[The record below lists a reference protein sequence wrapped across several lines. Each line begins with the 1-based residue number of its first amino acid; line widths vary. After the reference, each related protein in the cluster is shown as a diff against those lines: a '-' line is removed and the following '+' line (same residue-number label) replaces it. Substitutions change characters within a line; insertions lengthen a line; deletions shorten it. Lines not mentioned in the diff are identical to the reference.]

1 MLLNKKSLKSI
12 NMTHKLKKR
21 LNVIN
26 IRPFRAGWLIL
37 LLLLSGYIQV
47 HAQQSDST
55 TVPKGKVLDKVVAV
69 VGDKLILQ
77 SDIENQYL
85 TYRMQGAIEGT
96 EQDMKC
102 QILES
107 LLYQRLMV
115 AQSEVDS
122 ITVDESQVNAEL
134 ERRLSGF
141 INQFGSQEKLEKY
154 YGKSLPEIKSEIHDI
169 VKDQMLAQQV
179 QQKIISDITVTPS
192 EIRDYFN
199 SLPKDSIPMIKT
211 EYVIRQIVRKPP
223 VNLQEKLR
231 VKKELLELRK
241 RILNG
246 ESFSTMAIL
255 YSQDPGSAKNG
266 GELGFYGRGQLY
278 PEFEAAAY
286 KLKPGEIS
294 GVVETKAG
302 YHIIQMIARKGDYI
316 NVRHILLI
324 PKVSAQDLQKAK
336 QKLDTIVREIRK
348 DSITFDKAVEKY
360 SQGENK
366 NNGGYLLNP
375 RTGSINFEGEQLDPQ
390 VSFIINKMKPGE
402 ISNPV
407 PFKTEDG
414 KDAYRLL
421 YLEKRIPPHR
431 ASLKTD
437 YPKIEQWA
445 LEDKQHK
452 AIDKWIN
459 NKALQTYVRII
470 PEYLSCHFRH
480 TWLPEQKKK

>member
-1 MLLNKKSLKSI
+1 M
-12 NMTHKLKKR
+12 R
-21 LNVIN
+21 LSKHQHFKIKFTGTLWPVL
-26 IRPFRAGWLIL
+26 AL
-37 LLLLSGYIQV
+37 LLLFAGTRCAT
-47 HAQQSDST
+47 AQESDST
-55 TVPKGKVLDKVVAV
+55 GVPKGKVLDQVVAV
-69 VGDKLILQ
+69 VGDKLVLQ
-77 SDIENQYL
+77 SDIENQYMN
-85 TYRMQGAIEGT
+85 YRMQGAIEGT
-96 EQDMKC
+96 EEDMKC
-102 QILES
+102 EILES

-154 YGKSLPEIKSEIHDI
+154 YGKSISEIKSEIHDI

-192 EIRDYFN
+192 EIREYFN

-223 VNLQEKLR
+223 VNLEEKLR
-231 VKKELLELRK
+231 VKKELLKLRQ

-246 ESFSTMAIL
+246 ESFATLAIL

-278 PEFEAAAY
+278 PAFEAAAY

-316 NVRHILLI
+316 NVRHILLV
-324 PKVSAQDLQKAK
+324 PKVSVQDLQKAK
-336 QKLDTIVREIRK
+336 MKLDTIVKEIRS

-360 SQGENK
+360 SQGQNR

-375 RTGSINFEGEQLDPQ
+375 QTGSTEFEGEQLDPQ
-390 VSFIINKMKPGE
+390 VSFIVNKMKPGE

-421 YLEKRIPPHR
+421 YLEKKIPPHK
-431 ASLKTD
+431 ANLKQD

-445 LEDKQHK
+445 LQEKQRK
-452 AIDKWIN
+452 AIDNWIDE
-459 NKALQTYVRII
+459 KAQQTYIRIR
-470 PEYLSCHFRH
+470 PEYLRCHFRH
-480 TWLPEQKKK
+480 TWLPDQKKKK

>member
-1 MLLNKKSLKSI
+1 MTKNLIRKNNIHKNSRKLFGAFLFILFVAFLPSAWAQDSLTG
-12 NMTHKLKKR
+12 M
-21 LNVIN
+21 
-26 IRPFRAGWLIL
+26 PG
-37 LLLLSGYIQV
+37 
-47 HAQQSDST
+47 
-55 TVPKGKVLDKVVAV
+55 GKVLDEVIAV
-69 VGDKLILQ
+69 VGNTPILQ
-77 SDIENQYL
+77 SDVENQYL
-85 TYRMQGAIEGT
+85 NYRMQGSIQGT
-96 EQDMKC
+96 ELDMKC
-102 QILES
+102 EILES
-107 LLYQRLMV
+107 LLYQKLMV

-122 ITVDESQVNAEL
+122 IKVDKIQVNAEL

-154 YGKSLPEIKSEIHDI
+154 YGKTLTEIKSEIHNI

-179 QQKIISDITVTPS
+179 QQKIIGDVTVTPS
-192 EIRDYFN
+192 EISEYYH

-211 EYVIRQIVRKPP
+211 EYIIRQIIRKPP
-223 VNLQEKLR
+223 VNLEEKLR

-246 ESFSTMAIL
+246 ESFSTLAIL

-278 PEFEAAAY
+278 PAFEAAAY

-316 NVRHILLI
+316 NVRHILLV
-324 PKVSAQDLQKAK
+324 PKVSALDLQKAK
-336 QKLDTIVREIRK
+336 MKLDSVVKEIRS

-360 SQGENK
+360 SQGK
-366 NNGGYLLNP
+366 NRFNGGYLLNP
-375 RTGSINFEGEQLDPQ
+375 QTGSIEFEGEQLDPQ
-390 VSFIINKMKPGE
+390 VSFIVNKLKPGE

-407 PFKTEDG
+407 PFKTEEG

-431 ASLKTD
+431 ANLKQD

-445 LEDKQHK
+445 LQAKQRK
-452 AIDKWIN
+452 TIDTWIN
-459 NKALQTYVRII
+459 NHAQKTFVRIDAD
-470 PEYLSCHFRH
+470 YQQCHFRH
-480 TWLPEQKKK
+480 TWLHGQKKK

>member
-1 MLLNKKSLKSI
+1 MIKNLIRQNRIQINSQKLPGLLL
-12 NMTHKLKKR
+12 
-21 LNVIN
+21 
-26 IRPFRAGWLIL
+26 FFIL
-37 LLLLSGYIQV
+37 LMVFPPSVL
-47 HAQQSDST
+47 AQDSLT
-55 TVPKGKVLDKVVAV
+55 GQPKGKVIDKVVSV
-69 VGDKLILQ
+69 VGNAPILQ

-85 TYRMQGAIEGT
+85 NYRMRGSIVGT
-96 EQDMKC
+96 GQDMKC
-102 QILES
+102 NILES
-107 LLYQRLMV
+107 LLYQKLMV
-115 AQSEVDS
+115 AQAEFDS
-122 ITVDESQVNAEL
+122 IKVDKVQVSAEL

-154 YGKSLPEIKSEIHDI
+154 YGKSLPEIKSELHDI

-192 EIRDYFN
+192 EIAAYYK

-223 VNLQEKLR
+223 VNLEEKLR

-246 ESFSTMAIL
+246 ENFSTLAIL
-255 YSQDPGSAKNG
+255 YSEDPGSAKNG

-278 PEFEAAAY
+278 PAFEAAAY

-316 NVRHILLI
+316 NVRHILLV
-324 PKVSAQDLQKAK
+324 PKVSIKDLQKARS
-336 QKLDTIVREIRK
+336 KLDTVVKEIRS
-348 DSITFDKAVEKY
+348 DSITFEKAVEKY
-360 SQGENK
+360 SQGKNR

-375 RTGSINFEGEQLDPQ
+375 RSGSVEFEGEQLDPQ
-390 VSFIINKMKPGE
+390 VSFIVNKLKPGE

-407 PFKTEDG
+407 PFKTEDQ

-421 YLEKRIPPHR
+421 YLEKRIPPHK
-431 ASLKTD
+431 ANLKQD
-437 YPKIEQWA
+437 YPRFEQWA
-445 LEDKQHK
+445 LQAKQRK
-452 AIDKWIN
+452 TIDVWIN
-459 NKALQTYVRII
+459 NHAKETFVRID
-470 PEYLSCHFRH
+470 PEYQKCHFRH
-480 TWLPEQKKK
+480 TWLHGKKKK

>member
-1 MLLNKKSLKSI
+1 MD
-12 NMTHKLKKR
+12 TKLANQKPVKTKLSKR
-21 LNVIN
+21 WTV
-26 IRPFRAGWLIL
+26 PFL
-37 LLLLSGYIQV
+37 LLLLLLQLGVQ
-47 HAQQSDST
+47 AQESDST
-55 TVPKGKVLDKVVAV
+55 GVPKGKVLDEVVAV
-69 VGDKLILQ
+69 VGDKLVLK
-77 SDIENQYL
+77 SDIENQYMN
-85 TYRMQGAIEGT
+85 YRMQGSIEGT
-96 EQDMKC
+96 EDQMKC
-102 QILES
+102 EILES

-115 AQSEVDS
+115 AQAEVDS

-154 YGKSLPEIKSEIHDI
+154 YGKSLTEIKSEIHDI
-169 VKDQMLAQQV
+169 VKDQMLAQKV

-192 EIRDYFN
+192 EIRQYFN
-199 SLPKDSIPMIKT
+199 SLSKDSVPMIKT

-223 VNLQEKLR
+223 VNLAEKLR

-246 ESFSTMAIL
+246 ESFSTLAIL
-255 YSQDPGSAKNG
+255 YSQDPGSAQKG

-336 QKLDTIVREIRK
+336 LKLDTIVKEIRA
-348 DSITFDKAVEKY
+348 DSITFEKAVEKY
-360 SQGENK
+360 SQGPNR

-375 RTGSINFEGEQLDPQ
+375 QTGSTEFEGEQLDPQ
-390 VSFIINKMKPGE
+390 VSFIVNKMKPGE

-421 YLEKRIPPHR
+421 YLEKRIPPHK
-431 ASLKTD
+431 ANLKQD

-445 LEDKQHK
+445 LQDKQRK
-452 AIDKWIN
+452 AIDKWIDE
-459 NKALQTYVRII
+459 KALQTYIRIK

-480 TWLPEQKKK
+480 TWLPGQKKKK

>member
-1 MLLNKKSLKSI
+1 MTKNLIRQNRIHLNNQKIPGLF
-12 NMTHKLKKR
+12 
-21 LNVIN
+21 V
-26 IRPFRAGWLIL
+26 LIL
-37 LLLLSGYIQV
+37 LVMFQSSVSAQDSLSM
-47 HAQQSDST
+47 
-55 TVPKGKVLDKVVAV
+55 PKGKVIDQVVSV
-69 VGDKLILQ
+69 VGNAPVLQ
-77 SDIENQYL
+77 SDVENQYL
-85 TYRMQGAIEGT
+85 NYRMQGSIVGT

-107 LLYQRLMV
+107 LLYQKLMV

-122 ITVDESQVNAEL
+122 LKVDKIQVNAEL

-154 YGKSLPEIKSEIHDI
+154 YGKSITEIKSEIYDI

-179 QQKIISDITVTPS
+179 QQKIIADITVTPS
-192 EIRDYFN
+192 EITSYYK

-223 VNLQEKLR
+223 INLEEKLR

-246 ESFSTMAIL
+246 ESFSTLAIL

-278 PEFEAAAY
+278 PAFEAAAY

-316 NVRHILLI
+316 NVRHILLV
-324 PKVSAQDLQKAK
+324 PKVSVKDLQKARM
-336 QKLDTIVREIRK
+336 KLDTVVKEIRS

-360 SQGENK
+360 SQGKNR

-375 RTGSINFEGEQLDPQ
+375 RSGSVEFEGEQLAPQ
-390 VSFIINKMKPGE
+390 VSFIVNKLKPGE

-407 PFKTEDG
+407 PFKTENQ

-421 YLEKRIPPHR
+421 YIEKRIPPHR
-431 ASLKTD
+431 ANLKQD
-437 YPKIEQWA
+437 YPRFEQWA
-445 LEDKQHK
+445 LQAKQRK
-452 AIDKWIN
+452 AIDTWIN
-459 NKALQTYVRII
+459 NHAKNTFVRINS
-470 PEYLSCHFRH
+470 EYQKCHFRH
-480 TWLPEQKKK
+480 NWIHGKKKK

>member
-1 MLLNKKSLKSI
+1 MNGKLLNCKALKI
-12 NMTHKLKKR
+12 NLLKTWT
-21 LNVIN
+21 L
-26 IRPFRAGWLIL
+26 LSL
-37 LLLLSGYIQV
+37 LLVLFTQSGV
-47 HAQQSDST
+47 MAQESDST
-55 TVPKGKVLDKVVAV
+55 GIPKGKVLDEVVAV
-69 VGDKLILQ
+69 VGDKLILR
-77 SDIENQYL
+77 SDIENQYMN
-85 TYRMQGAIEGT
+85 YRMQGAIEGT

-102 QILES
+102 EILES

-115 AQSEVDS
+115 AQAEVDS
-122 ITVDESQVNAEL
+122 ITVDEAQVNAEL

-154 YGKSLPEIKSEIHDI
+154 YGKSISEIKSEIHDI
-169 VKDQMLAQQV
+169 VKDQMLAQKV
-179 QQKIISDITVTPS
+179 QQKIISNITVTPS
-192 EIRDYFN
+192 EIREYFN
-199 SLPKDSIPMIKT
+199 SLPKDSVPMIKT

-223 VNLQEKLR
+223 VNLAEKLR

-246 ESFSTMAIL
+246 ESFSTLAIL

-324 PKVSAQDLQKAK
+324 PKVSARDLQKAK
-336 QKLDTIVREIRK
+336 LKLDTIVKEIRS

-375 RTGSINFEGEQLDPQ
+375 QTGSTEFEGEQLDPQ
-390 VSFIINKMKPGE
+390 VSFIVNKMKPGE

-421 YLEKRIPPHR
+421 YLEKRIPPHK
-431 ASLKTD
+431 ANMHQD

-445 LEDKQHK
+445 LQAKQRK
-452 AIDKWIN
+452 AIDNWIN
-459 NKALQTYVRII
+459 EKALQTYIRIK

-480 TWLPEQKKK
+480 TWLPDQKKKK

>member
-1 MLLNKKSLKSI
+1 MKIQNNKIFQQITRTTLVTFLLIFMGYPVIFAQKEDSL
-12 NMTHKLKKR
+12 NR
-21 LNVIN
+21 
-26 IRPFRAGWLIL
+26 
-37 LLLLSGYIQV
+37 
-47 HAQQSDST
+47 
-55 TVPKGKVLDKVVAV
+55 VPKGKILDEVVAV
-69 VGDKLILQ
+69 VGNKLILK
-77 SDIENQYL
+77 SDIENQYMN
-85 TYRMQGAIEGT
+85 YRMQGAIQGT
-96 EQDMKC
+96 AEDMKC
-102 QILES
+102 EILES

-115 AQSEVDS
+115 AQAEVDS

-154 YGKSLPEIKSEIHDI
+154 YGKSISQIKAEIHDI

-179 QQKIISDITVTPS
+179 QQKIISNITVTPS
-192 EIRDYFN
+192 EIRQYFN

-211 EYVIRQIVRKPP
+211 EYVIRQIVREPP
-223 VNLQEKLR
+223 VNLAEKLR
-231 VKKELLELRK
+231 VKKELLQLRK

-246 ESFSTMAIL
+246 ESFSTLAIL

-278 PEFEAAAY
+278 PAFEAAAY

-316 NVRHILLI
+316 DVRHILLI

-336 QKLDTIVREIRK
+336 MKLDTIVQEIRS
-348 DSITFDKAVEKY
+348 DSITFDEAVEKY
-360 SQGENK
+360 SQGPNK

-375 RTGSINFEGEQLDPQ
+375 QTGGTEFEGEQLDPQ
-390 VSFIINKMKPGE
+390 VSFIVDKMKPGE

-421 YLEKRIPPHR
+421 YLEKRIPPHK
-431 ASLKTD
+431 ANLKQD

-445 LEDKQHK
+445 LQDKQRK

-459 NKALQTYVRII
+459 EKARQTYIRII
-470 PEYLSCHFRH
+470 PEYRSCHFRH
-480 TWLPEQKKK
+480 HWLPDQKRK

>member
-1 MLLNKKSLKSI
+1 MKRVRQQITQIHL
-12 NMTHKLKKR
+12 TTKLWAAMGFV
-21 LNVIN
+21 L
-26 IRPFRAGWLIL
+26 FFAGIIPV
-37 LLLLSGYIQV
+37 S
-47 HAQQSDST
+47 AQESDST
-55 TVPKGKVLDKVVAV
+55 SLPKGKVLDEVVAV

-77 SDIENQYL
+77 SDIENQYMN
-85 TYRMQGAIEGT
+85 YRMQGAIEGT
-96 EQDMKC
+96 EEDMKC
-102 QILES
+102 EILES

-122 ITVDESQVNAEL
+122 ITVDEAQVNAEL

-154 YGKSLPEIKSEIHDI
+154 YGKSISEIKSEIHDI

-192 EIRDYFN
+192 EIREYFN

-223 VNLQEKLR
+223 VNLEEKLR
-231 VKKELLELRK
+231 GKNELLKLRQ

-246 ESFSTMAIL
+246 ESFATLAIL

-278 PEFEAAAY
+278 PAFEAAAY

-324 PKVSAQDLQKAK
+324 PKVSPQDLQKAK
-336 QKLDTIVREIRK
+336 MKLDSIAKEIRS

-360 SQGENK
+360 SQGQNR

-375 RTGSINFEGEQLDPQ
+375 QTGSTEFEGEQLDPQ
-390 VSFIINKMKPGE
+390 VSFIVNKMKPGE
-402 ISNPV
+402 LSNPV

-421 YLEKRIPPHR
+421 LLEKKIPPHK
-431 ASLKTD
+431 ANLKQD

-445 LEDKQHK
+445 LQAKQRK
-452 AIDKWIN
+452 AIDDWIN
-459 NKALQTYVRII
+459 EKAQQTYIRIN
-470 PEYLSCHFRH
+470 PEYLTCHFRH
-480 TWLPEQKKK
+480 HWLPAKKKR